1 MDNSNFTKDDYLQ
14 MSGRAGRRGMD
25 TKGNIIFYGNIDYLS
40 LMKSDLPEI
49 TGSTNPI
56 NSNYK
61 VLNKDSI
68 FENILNPERQNIV
81 IENCQISNEKKLIWN
96 LRKYQ
101 GISAFS
107 LTLSK
112 LEKEIFMKHDSDKEI
127 YLLSKIESLISKN
140 DNLLEEFKMKKI
152 IDENKVELI
161 KEYIDVVINIYN
173 SLNKDKYLIIRKT
186 LKNIFD
192 TFNKILFNYII

>member
-1 MDNSNFTKDDYLQ
+1 
-14 MSGRAGRRGMD
+14 
-25 TKGNIIFYGNIDYLS
+25 
-40 LMKSDLPEI
+40 
-49 TGSTNPI
+49 
-56 NSNYK
+56 
-61 VLNKDSI
+61 
-68 FENILNPERQNIV
+68 
-81 IENCQISNEKKLIWN
+81 
-96 LRKYQ
+96 
-101 GISAFS
+101 
-107 LTLSK
+107 
-112 LEKEIFMKHDSDKEI
+112 MKHDSDKEI

-161 KEYIDVVINIYN
+161 IEYIEVVINIYN

>member
-1 MDNSNFTKDDYLQ
+1 MIAESLFTSK
-14 MSGRAGRRGMD
+14 
-25 TKGNIIFYGNIDYLS
+25 LS
-40 LMKSDLPEI
+40 
-49 TGSTNPI
+49 
-56 NSNYK
+56 
-61 VLNKDSI
+61 
-68 FENILNPERQNIV
+68 
-81 IENCQISNEKKLIWN
+81 SNEKKLIWN